1 MRSAAKD
8 RLGYDLADRFGDRLD
23 PTGPNAN
30 GALVIGD
37 MLMTTVALSLIIGL
51 RYLAIA
57 GGAYWLFWGGAARK
71 RTGQLNRQ
79 PPRVG
84 SIRHEVFASLIA
96 TPIYDLPAA
105 AVLVGWRHGF
115 TKLYLA
121 PNTYGWAWLPISAV
135 IYLLAHDA
143 FYYWLHRAM
152 HDRRVFGWAHRG
164 HHLSHDPSPFA
175 SFSFD
180 PAEAA
185 MTAWF
190 LPALTLFIPIQIY
203 VALGLLMLMT
213 ITAVL
218 NHAGREVWPSGWLTH
233 PLGRMVIT
241 ASHHD
246 GHHKRFTCNYGLYF
260 RFWDRLAGTDRD

>member
-1 MRSAAKD
+1 
-8 RLGYDLADRFGDRLD
+8 
-23 PTGPNAN
+23 
-30 GALVIGD
+30 VIGET
-37 MLMTTVALSLIIGL
+37 LITTAALSLIIGL

-57 GGAYWLFWGGAARK
+57 GGAYWLFWGAAAKRKAGAVAGR
-71 RTGQLNRQ
+71 LNRQ
-79 PPRVG
+79 PPRPDKV
-84 SIRHEVFASLIA
+84 RHEVLASLIA
-96 TPIYDLPAA
+96 TPIYALPAA
-105 AVLVGWRHGF
+105 AVLVGWKHGF

-121 PNTYGWAWLPISAV
+121 PDAYGWAWLPVSAL

-152 HDRRVFGWAHRG
+152 HDRRVFAWTHRG

-190 LPALTLFIPIQIY
+190 LPALTLFIPIQVY

-218 NHAGREVWPSGWLTH
+218 NHAGREIWPARWLQH
-233 PLGRMVIT
+233 PVGRMIIT
-241 ASHHD
+241 ARHHD
-246 GHHKRFTCNYGLYF
+246 AHHKRFTCNYGLYF
-260 RFWDRLAGTDRD
+260 RFWDRIAGTDRD

>member
-1 MRSAAKD
+1 M
-8 RLGYDLADRFGDRLD
+8 
-23 PTGPNAN
+23 
-30 GALVIGD
+30 IGQT
-37 MLMTTVALSLIIGL
+37 LITTVALSLIIGL

-57 GGAYWLFWGGAARK
+57 GGAYWLFWGGKRK
-71 RTGQLNRQ
+71 SSLRQLNRQ
-79 PPRVG
+79 PPRTS
-84 SIRHEVFASLIA
+84 SIRHEVLASLIA
-96 TPIYDLPAA
+96 TPIYALPAA
-105 AVLVGWRHGF
+105 AVLVAWKHGF

-121 PNTYGWAWLPISAV
+121 PDAYGWAWLPFSAL

-152 HDRRVFGWAHRG
+152 HDRRLFAWTHRG

-190 LPALTLFIPIQIY
+190 LPALTLFIPIQVY

-213 ITAVL
+213 VTAVL
-218 NHAGREVWPSGWLTH
+218 NHAGREIWPGRWLRH
-233 PLGRMVIT
+233 PLGRLIIT

-246 GHHKRFTCNYGLYF
+246 AHHKRFTCNYGLYF
-260 RFWDRLAGTDRD
+260 RFWDKIGGTDRD